1 MTEADTIAVF
11 VNPLQLLEVDEP
23 WASLTT
29 TGPIADDIFN
39 FLCTPGIP
47 SDVNSLA
54 SRYKEVSQEKK
65 RLFVAP
71 NDPRILEKLVW
82 PLRHAKASY
91 IVGNFLSTIALCGM
105 VSEMMALFLF
115 ELAQIDGI
123 EVKSDKGVVMT
134 SESFESE
141 GQQGRVKA
149 LRKSKV
155 IEDDLK
161 SDFDYV
167 RTTRRRYLHLWSQ
180 DHASLKEDGRTVF
193 QRTVDLVVKSLGLGV
208 NQGKVIFKS
217 AVLKYLQKGGV
228 YKSV

>member
-1 MTEADTIAVF
+1 
-11 VNPLQLLEVDEP
+11 
-23 WASLTT
+23 
-29 TGPIADDIFN
+29 
-39 FLCTPGIP
+39 
-47 SDVNSLA
+47 
-54 SRYKEVSQEKK
+54 
-65 RLFVAP
+65 
-71 NDPRILEKLVW
+71 LEKLVW

-208 NQGKVIFKS
+208 NQGKVIFKP